1 MDLDVLHIQGFYT
14 LSDKRLTALEP
25 SLASRLLQIIEP
37 LQHTR
42 TGAALYQHLLA
53 LAEQSDQDHL
63 ASQQAYGALLN
74 DITTLLIN
82 ALPAD
87 SAVLPH
93 LRLIQ
98 QRLQSPMTLSDLH
111 ILRRA
116 LATASAAVATVPSP
130 PPAATDTTATRIPP
144 DPAGYYDS
152 LLEELAPVTS
162 RMEQATP
169 QTVTPAP
176 TGAEQTATGGA
187 HLTESPDQKVD
198 LTYRRHLDDKRERIL
213 KIQKTLSRHVNE
225 VTKQNEEFG
234 VLLEVEY
241 DALRQAQGIS
251 EMNMLRQ
258 SLLHEVEKLIKGNH
272 VVASKLDKAKNYL
285 KIIESEGQHLN
296 DELTRVHILSLTD
309 ELTELPNRRA
319 FMRRLEDEVARV
331 QRYGSPLSL
340 ALIDMDSFK
349 SINDKLGHTAGDEVL
364 RTFSNHVLSIFRHH
378 DMVARYGGEEF
389 AILLPNTDL
398 NGTRRA
404 LEKVREQS
412 SHTTFHYHN
421 RSLPLPTF
429 SAGVAL
435 YRPGETSSNLIE
447 RADKA
452 LYRAKDQ
459 GRNRIEVASQEHTP
473 GSTSG
478 MG

>member
-1 MDLDVLHIQGFYT
+1 M
-14 LSDKRLTALEP
+14 SDKRLTALEP
-25 SLASRLLQIIEP
+25 SLASRMLQIIEP

-63 ASQQAYGALLN
+63 ASQQAYSDLLSDVIQQLIKNLPTESALH
-74 DITTLLIN
+74 
-82 ALPAD
+82 
-87 SAVLPH
+87 PH
-93 LRLIQ
+93 LRLILT
-98 QRLQSPMTLSDLH
+98 RLDSPMTLSDLH

-116 LATASAAVATVPSP
+116 LGTAATATTIPS
-130 PPAATDTTATRIPP
+130 
-144 DPAGYYDS
+144 
-152 LLEELAPVTS
+152 
-162 RMEQATP
+162 TP
-169 QTVTPAP
+169 FTPAP
-176 TGAEQTATGGA
+176 AAPPASATERYESILNEASTSDALPESGQRTEPRTETVPDADFDYTEASASTAPGEGP
-187 HLTESPDQKVD
+187 EQKVD

-241 DALRQAQGIS
+241 DALRQAKGIS

-349 SINDKLGHTAGDEVL
+349 SVNDKLGHAAGDEVL
-364 RTFSNHVLSIFRHH
+364 RTFSSNVLSIFRHH

-404 LEKVREQS
+404 LEKVRERSGQ
-412 SHTTFHYHN
+412 TTFRFHN
-421 RSLPLPTF
+421 RALPLPTF

-459 GRNRIEVASQEHTP
+459 GRDRIEVASQEHSS
-473 GSTSG
+473 GSSSG
-478 MG
+478 IA